1 MKRVTFYYRWLLNR
15 GDYIW
20 NVDYKTTT
28 CSQPISITE
37 NSTLKK
43 VKIKLKLEV
52 HSFDKLIA
60 Y

>member
-1 MKRVTFYYRWLLNR
+1 MGRC
-15 GDYIW
+15 DYIW
-20 NVDYKTTT
+20 NVDYNTTT

-52 HSFDKLIA
+52 HSFDKLIS